1 VIRRNSILFLI
12 GASLVACSSHFSVSV
27 SKTPLQIDSP
37 EKEEVIRFILPF
49 KDSMDRTMNQILA
62 ENSISMEVGRPSSL
76 LGNWTSDALFVN
88 QTRAVKMSEPIFCLL
103 NTGGIRSSLGKGQVT
118 LGDIF
123 RIMPFENSVVWL
135 RLPMSSLEKIQ
146 NYLLQSGGEPIS
158 NATMING
165 KFTINGVS
173 ETTQFFWVITTDYLA
188 NGGDRMNF
196 FQDAVERFDKN
207 TLLRDVFIEEA
218 KTQKNLIVSTE
229 KRIQ

>member
-1 VIRRNSILFLI
+1 
-12 GASLVACSSHFSVSV
+12 
-27 SKTPLQIDSP
+27 
-37 EKEEVIRFILPF
+37 
-49 KDSMDRTMNQILA
+49 MDRAMNLILA
-62 ENSISMEVGRPSSL
+62 ESSISMEVGRPSSL

-103 NTGGIRSSLGKGQVT
+103 NTGGIRSSLGKGPIT

-135 RLPMSSLEKIQ
+135 RLPILSLEKIQ

-158 NATMING
+158 NASMVNG
-165 KFTINGVS
+165 KLIVNGVNES
-173 ETTQFFWVITTDYLA
+173 TQFIWVITTDYLA
-188 NGGDRMNF
+188 NGGDRMDF
-196 FQDAVERFDKN
+196 FQDAVERLDKK

-218 KTQKNLIVSTE
+218 KTQKNLIVSSE

>member
-1 VIRRNSILFLI
+1 MIKLLIFFLI
-12 GASLVACSSHFSVSV
+12 GASLVACSSHLSVSV
-27 SKTPLQIDSP
+27 SKTPLQNDSP

-49 KDSMDRTMNQILA
+49 KDSMDRAMNQILA

-103 NTGGIRSSLGKGQVT
+103 NTGGIRSSLGKGPVT

-135 RLPMSSLEKIQ
+135 RLPISSLEKIQ

-158 NATMING
+158 NASMTQG
-165 KFTINGVS
+165 KLMVNGVS
-173 ETTQFFWVITTDYLA
+173 ENTQFIWVITSDYLA
-188 NGGDRMNF
+188 NGGDRMDF
-196 FQDAVERFDKN
+196 FKDAVERSDKK

-218 KTQKNLIVSTE
+218 KTQQNLIVSSE

>member
-1 VIRRNSILFLI
+1 MIKHLIFFLI
-12 GASLVACSSHFSVSV
+12 GASLMACSSHLSVSV

-37 EKEEVIRFILPF
+37 EKEEVSLFISPF
-49 KDSMDRTMNQILA
+49 KDSMDRAMNQVLA

-103 NTGGIRSSLGKGQVT
+103 NTGGIRSSLGKGPVT

-135 RLPMSSLEKIQ
+135 RLPISSMEKIQ

-158 NATMING
+158 NASMING
-165 KFTINGVS
+165 KFIVNGVS
-173 ETTQFFWVITTDYLA
+173 ETTQFIWVITTDYLA
-188 NGGDRMNF
+188 NGGDRMYF
-196 FQDAVERFDKN
+196 FQDAVERLDKK

-218 KTQKNLIVSTE
+218 KSQKNLIVSSE